1 MNIQEIK
8 TLEQATEWG
17 LEDEMVLHRD
27 RLKNL
32 REEQARLED
41 ERTQEGNI
49 FGGLE

>member
-1 MNIQEIK
+1 MNNQEIE
-8 TLEQATEWG
+8 TQDTEWG
-17 LEDEMVLHRD
+17 PEDEMVLHRD

-32 REEQARLED
+32 RAEQARLED